1 MKFKIGDKVKLRKD
15 SFFYRS
21 QNEYSQGTFGV
32 IINLYISDMYP
43 IAVAWE
49 GTNRFAYNESDL
61 EFWGYPINDL
71 NKLLYPDYVERDGLL
86 VPKNI

>member
-15 SFFYRS
+15 SFFYLS

-32 IINLYISDMYP
+32 IINFISDTYP
-43 IAVAWE
+43 IAVDWE
-49 GTNRFAYNESDL
+49 GADGFSYNESDL

-71 NKLLYPDYVERDGLL
+71 NKLLYPDYVERDGSL